1 MFSAGHN
8 GHACARRSEVAMTLE
23 RIFTI
28 VSGLLLLAALIF
40 LWRNNLSAAFVIAT
54 LGVVSWF
61 LGYRAQLRAKIAAAE
76 TPVERDGDI
85 DED

>member
-1 MFSAGHN
+1 
-8 GHACARRSEVAMTLE
+8 MTE

-28 VSGLLLLAALIF
+28 VSGLLLLTALVL

-54 LGVVSWF
+54 LGIVAWF
-61 LGYRAQLRAKIAAAE
+61 LSYRAQLRAKMVAE
-76 TPVERDGDI
+76 SPIEADEDI

>member
-1 MFSAGHN
+1 
-8 GHACARRSEVAMTLE
+8 MTTE

-28 VSGLLLLAALIF
+28 VSGLLLLTALVL

-54 LGVVSWF
+54 LGIVAWF
-61 LGYRAQLRAKIAAAE
+61 LSYRAQLRAKVVADSPIE
-76 TPVERDGDI
+76 TDEDI

>member
-1 MFSAGHN
+1 
-8 GHACARRSEVAMTLE
+8 MTLE

-28 VSGLLLLAALIF
+28 LSGLLLLVAFIF

-54 LGVVSWF
+54 LGVVAWF
-61 LGYRAQLRAKIAAAE
+61 LSYRAQLRAKIVATEAAIDKDDE
-76 TPVERDGDI
+76 P

>member
-1 MFSAGHN
+1 MMS
-8 GHACARRSEVAMTLE
+8 LE
-23 RIFTI
+23 RVFTI
-28 VSGLLLLAALIF
+28 VSGLLLLVALVC

-61 LGYRAQLRAKIAAAE
+61 LSYRAQLRAKIAAAE
-76 TPVERDGDI
+76 TPIERDDEI